1 MKIYLAARFSK
12 RHKAHE
18 LGKYLCAMGHEI
30 VSRWTLPDAEHV
42 IPVGM
47 SQQAAD
53 SERRRFAMEDIEDI
67 DSCDWMISLMEE
79 PRNNGR
85 GGRHVEFGYALALG
99 KKLTII
105 GPKETVFHHLD
116 QVDHFE
122 SVDMFR
128 TVYL

>member
-12 RHKAHE
+12 RHEAHE
-18 LGKYLCAMGHEI
+18 LGKYLGAMGHEI
-30 VSRWTLPDAEHV
+30 VSRWTLPNAEHV
-42 IPVGM
+42 VPVGL

-53 SERRRFAMEDIEDI
+53 SERRLFAIEDLE
-67 DSCDWMISLMEE
+67 DVGNCDWLISLMEE

-122 SVDMFR
+122 SVAHFR